1 MMDASL
7 RKSRR
12 CFSVYPD
19 LRVLMATKI
28 SLLPGSFKWPLQTS
42 PNSPGVDTLR
52 QTSCHVSDGK
62 CYLFVLSFP
71 LWVLYGLILSD
82 TGFLCEC
89 GAQSRTSHL
98 WESGSFMAALRYLG
112 MRTWEIW
119 GDGNGAMVDSGKDRV
134 KLQTQFNLQL
144 AVLTPAS
151 VSPSVHVMVLIG
163 PFWEF

>member
-1 MMDASL
+1 MNSVMIMTGVLLVTTPSRWMTLGWSNWPMMDASL

-62 CYLFVLSFP
+62 CYLLVLSFP
-71 LWVLYGLILSD
+71 SWVLYDLILSN
-82 TGFLCEC
+82 TGFLCGC

-98 WESGSFMAALRYLG
+98 WESGVLHGCPEISGDEDMGDLG
-112 MRTWEIW
+112 RWEW
-119 GDGNGAMVDSGKDRV
+119 G
-134 KLQTQFNLQL
+134 
-144 AVLTPAS
+144 
-151 VSPSVHVMVLIG
+151 
-163 PFWEF
+163 